1 MSPIEMSWA
10 QLRKL
15 INSGETLQAS
25 AAHERRGPGSRP
37 LLLTDVTVPLHNEYN
52 LAAAVVDNIQEGL
65 MCWQICTNK
74 WVKATFGTLNYK
86 QHEHND
92 SNLDWSLVPLN
103 RANSISTGST
113 FACVSW
119 WGGSEECV
127 VSSVGPN
134 ASTLHYRPQSII
146 NLIIFY

>member
-1 MSPIEMSWA
+1 MSWA

-119 WGGSEECV
+119 WLMGRVRGMCCVICRPECIY
-127 VSSVGPN
+127 
-134 ASTLHYRPQSII
+134 STLHYRPQFII